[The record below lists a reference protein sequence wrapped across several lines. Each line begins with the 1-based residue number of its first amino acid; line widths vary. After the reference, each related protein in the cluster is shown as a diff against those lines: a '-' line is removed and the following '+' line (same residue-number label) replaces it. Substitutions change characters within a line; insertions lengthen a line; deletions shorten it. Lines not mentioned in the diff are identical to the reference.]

1 MELLLCGDAIDVDQQ
16 QLYISAQTVDLKDP
30 RLVAM
35 AGKVVAVIRVYPKEL
50 TENFEPLVN
59 KVRNVIKDKVY
70 ELMKWETTDIAFGYK
85 ALDIYFLMPEDI
97 DRGTEELEEL
107 IKSIEDIDNIDVIYI
122 TRIGV

>member
-1 MELLLCGDAIDVDQQ
+1 M
-16 QLYISAQTVDLKDP
+16 T
-30 RLVAM
+30 
-35 AGKVVAVIRVYPKEL
+35 GKVVAVIRVYPKEL

-70 ELMKWETTDIAFGYK
+70 ELMKWEATDIAFGYK
-85 ALDIYFLMPEDI
+85 ALDLYFLMPEDI